1 MPSWT
6 RVTFV
11 GFGVHER
18 NLLIHVGLGIFTAGS
33 QFLRHIKKF
42 TFYYRDQLVSIS
54 LLYENNPKYTGNK

>member
-18 NLLIHVGLGIFTAGS
+18 NLLIHFGLGTFTAGS
-33 QFLRHIKKF
+33 LFLRHRKKF
-42 TFYYRDQLVSIS
+42 TFYYRDELHVVNIS
-54 LLYENNPKYTGNK
+54 LLCENNP